1 MIGAR
6 MPDTSLFHVA
16 HEISMKYSYIEF
28 VTHGGPRG
36 LDRGDWRQDARHMY
50 NPNGIFD
57 SRSASPFAPDSVA
70 AGARRRW
77 GFSPEAASATN
88 CNTLPRSAA
97 AHTNSPEAT
106 TATHCNTLQHTATHC
121 NTLQHCHDRPR
132 PIRIVFLWGT
142 KSACCQ
148 VFRLRWETH
157 KNSPKIAYSQKI
169 ADLST
174 HEEVPP
180 RGPSTSSWGSG
191 GRAAVF
197 GVFSLRR

>member
-1 MIGAR
+1 
-6 MPDTSLFHVA
+6 MPDTCIIRTAFLIRVRRARLHLIRWLRVRGGGGA
-16 HEISMKYSYIEF
+16 LAPKQQAQQTA
-28 VTHGGPRG
+28 THCHDQPRPI
-36 LDRGDWRQDARHMY
+36 R
-50 NPNGIFD
+50 I
-57 SRSASPFAPDSVA
+57 APK
-70 AGARRRW
+70 
-77 GFSPEAASATN
+77 PP
-88 CNTLPRSAA
+88 LQ
-97 AHTNSPEAT
+97 H